1 MDSWILPPMR
11 RRCARQPQGE
21 IQGSVPPGAESA
33 YAAPMT
39 YRLII
44 FDFDGVLADTAGWF
58 LRAYEEVAQRFGL
71 ARLSPAEL
79 DALRGLGNREIVA
92 RLKTPA
98 WKLPLI
104 AAHVRNLMRRD
115 IGAIQLFAGVP
126 ELLAELT
133 SRGVTIAIVSSNSEA
148 NVRAVLGA
156 SADLVRRYD
165 CGAAIFGKA
174 RKFRKLVRDLGAPA
188 EAVLC
193 VGDETRD
200 IEAAREAGLT
210 AAAAAWGYARP
221 SALSAAGPDLMFSSV
236 EDLRRALDDARA
248 KAS

>member
-1 MDSWILPPMR
+1 MT
-11 RRCARQPQGE
+11 
-21 IQGSVPPGAESA
+21 QGSVPLKAESA

-58 LRAYEEVAQRFGL
+58 LGAYDGLAQRFGL
-71 ARLSPAEL
+71 ERLSQAEL
-79 DALRGLGNREIVA
+79 DALRGLGSREIVA

-104 AAHVRNLMRRD
+104 AAHVRKLMSRD
-115 IGAIQLFAGVP
+115 VGDIQLFAGVP
-126 ELLAELT
+126 QLLAQLST
-133 SRGVTIAIVSSNSEA
+133 QGVVIAIVSSNSEA

-156 SADLVRRYD
+156 SADFVRHYE
-165 CGAAIFGKA
+165 CGAAIFGKS
-174 RKFRKLVRDLGAPA
+174 RKFRKLVRRLDIPA

-200 IEAAREAGLT
+200 IEAARGAGLR

-236 EDLRRALDDARA
+236 
-248 KAS
+248 